1 MRKNKSCDLHK
12 PNHGKNLR
20 ALILK
25 RKHLKMLAPYYVTEC
40 HLIRQIVQE
49 AESKYEHGVK
59 SITMHFFPYMT
70 WQHCA

>member
-12 PNHGKNLR
+12 PNNGKNLR

-40 HLIRQIVQE
+40 HLIR
-49 AESKYEHGVK
+49 
-59 SITMHFFPYMT
+59 
-70 WQHCA
+70 